1 MSDLNI
7 GAQLLKKQMALFNEV
22 SRINVKGH
30 PTFKRELLMSV
41 LRFQMAAGDQ
51 SNLAQVETV
60 LLQSFPPVLHDMLE
74 GHISRFVTE
83 KDFQGLVARLKSSFT
98 DLGAQRLVD
107 NVEARKVEITL
118 ETVSNLRGY
127 KSLTEEGET
136 PSGEELL
143 LMFVIAGTVRQSL
156 PSKWTRL
163 FRQIQ
168 GRVGR
173 ATSRSDKK
181 ISYILEGV
189 DKKFT
194 GTNAKRHSERY
205 AASAIG
211 EAYAKEAWDSHGLL
225 DAEKTEALLTA
236 YSTIFGRE
244 RGDDASSAWTR
255 RRPSGFA
262 ALTDEKVLETFRD
275 DPILGKYHS
284 ESEHQE
290 SCLAI
295 KIFANF
301 CEDLGQTIVGFPV

>member
-1 MSDLNI
+1 MSDLNT
-7 GAQLLKKQMALFNEV
+7 GAQLLERQMALFNEV

-30 PTFKRELLMSV
+30 ATFRRELILLV
-41 LRFQMAAGDQ
+41 LRFQMSEGDQ

-60 LLQSFPPVLHDMLE
+60 LLQSFPPVLHDLLE

-83 KDFQGLVARLKSSFT
+83 KDFQGLVARLKSSFI
-98 DLGAQRLVD
+98 DSAVQRLVD
-107 NVEARKVEITL
+107 NVESRKVEITL

-127 KSLTEEGET
+127 KSLTEEGEA

-143 LMFVIAGTVRQSL
+143 LMFVIAATVRQSL

-168 GRVGR
+168 GRVGKQ
-173 ATSRSDKK
+173 TSGTNKK
-181 ISYILEGV
+181 ISYTLEGV
-189 DKKFT
+189 KEEFT
-194 GTNAKRHSERY
+194 GKEAKRDSEKY
-205 AASAIG
+205 AASVIG
-211 EAYAKEAWDSHGLL
+211 EAYAKEVWDNHGLL
-225 DAEKTEALLTA
+225 DAERVEALLTA

-244 RGDDASSAWTR
+244 RTEDASNAWNR

-262 ALTDEKVLETFRD
+262 ALTDEKVLKTFRD

-284 ESEHQE
+284 EREHQE